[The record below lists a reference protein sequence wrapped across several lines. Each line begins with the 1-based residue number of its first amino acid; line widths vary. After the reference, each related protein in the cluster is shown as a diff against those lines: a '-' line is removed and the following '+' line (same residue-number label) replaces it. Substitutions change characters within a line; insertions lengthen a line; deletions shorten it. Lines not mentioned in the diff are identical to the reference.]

1 MLIKRQWQ
9 KGLTGMSELIFS
21 AQDARYQ
28 EYLRDESRSVGSAE
42 SISFPKTEQELRD
55 IVTMSAEQGLAI
67 TVQGAR
73 TGLTAAAV
81 PHGGHVLN
89 LTNMNRITGLRYDE
103 DADAFFLTVQPGVLL
118 TDLRK
123 ALANVSFDTSDWSA
137 ESLTAL
143 QQMQKRGAY
152 QFTPDPTE
160 TSATIG
166 GMISCNA
173 SGARSFYYGPTRNH
187 VHSLRVVL
195 ADGSLLCLQRGR
207 QRVRDGAFIVSTE
220 NGEQVAGQLPHYPLP
235 QVKNAAGY
243 HLAANMD
250 LLDLFVGSEG
260 TLGIIS
266 EAELCLHP
274 TPRAVWGVTA
284 FFPDEESALRFVR
297 AVRGEQ
303 LPERGDLAGTRPV
316 AIEYFNHQ
324 ALDLLR
330 RQRQGNPAFD
340 QMQPLAAHFHT
351 AIYVEFQGEN
361 DQQLTEVLL
370 KLGDLIAS
378 CGGDEADTWVAKN
391 ARDMEQ
397 LHFFRH
403 ATPESV
409 NLTIDQRR
417 RAEPR
422 LTKLGTDMAVPD
434 ERLVEAI
441 ALYNQRIAD
450 SGLEAVAFGHIGNN
464 HVHVNILPQNLDDYQ
479 RGKELYLEWARQAV
493 SWGGTVSAEH
503 GIGKLKT
510 AFLAEM
516 YGREGLAKMR
526 SVKRVFDPKWLLNPG
541 NMFTAE
547 GEEGGR

>member
-1 MLIKRQWQ
+1 M
-9 KGLTGMSELIFS
+9 TELIFS
-21 AQDARYQ
+21 AQEAHYQ
-28 EYLRDESRSVGSAE
+28 EYLRDESRSVGWAD
-42 SISFPKTEQELRD
+42 SISFPKTEQELRE
-55 IVTMSAEQGLAI
+55 IVSLLAERGQAI

-81 PHGGHVLN
+81 PQGGHVLN
-89 LTNMNRITGLRYDE
+89 LTKMDRITGLRYDKG
-103 DADAFFLTVQPGVLL
+103 ADAFFLAVQPGVLL

-123 ALANVSFDTSDWSA
+123 ALANASFDTSGWSA
-137 ESLTAL
+137 ESLAAL
-143 QQMQKRGAY
+143 RQMQERGAY

-160 TSATIG
+160 ASATIG

-187 VHSLRVVL
+187 VHRLRVVL
-195 ADGSLLCLQRGR
+195 ADGSLLCLQRGV
-207 QRVRDGAFIVSTE
+207 QRVRNGAFIVTTE
-220 NGEQVAGQLPHYPLP
+220 SGEQIAGQLPHYPLP
-235 QVKNAAGY
+235 RVKNAAGY
-243 HLAANMD
+243 HLAADMD
-250 LLDLFVGSEG
+250 LLDLFIGSEG

-266 EAELCLHP
+266 EAELCLRP
-274 TPRAVWGVTA
+274 TPRAIWGVTA
-284 FFPDEESALRFVR
+284 FFPGEDSALRFVR

-303 LPERGDLAGTRPV
+303 LPERGDLTTARPV
-316 AIEYFNHQ
+316 AVEYFNHQ
-324 ALDLLR
+324 ALNLLR
-330 RQRQGNPAFD
+330 RQRQVNPAFG

-351 AIYVEFQGEN
+351 AIYVEFHGES

-370 KLGDLIAS
+370 ELGQLIVS
-378 CGGDEADTWVAKN
+378 CGGDEVDTWVARN
-391 ARDMEQ
+391 TRDMEQ

-417 RAEPR
+417 RTEPR

-434 ERLVEAI
+434 ERLAEVI
-441 ALYNQRIAD
+441 ALYNRRIAE

-479 RGKELYLEWARQAV
+479 RGKALYLEWARQAV

-516 YGREGLAKMR
+516 YGRKGLAKMR

>member
-1 MLIKRQWQ
+1 
-9 KGLTGMSELIFS
+9 MSELIFS

-42 SISFPKTEQELRD
+42 SISFPKTEQELRG
-55 IVTMSAEQGLAI
+55 IVGLLADRGQAI

-103 DADAFFLTVQPGVLL
+103 GADAFFLTAQPGVLL

-123 ALANVSFDTSDWSA
+123 ALANASFDTSAWSP

-143 QQMQKRGAY
+143 QQMQERGAY

-187 VHSLRVVL
+187 VHRLRVVL
-195 ADGSLLCLQRGR
+195 ADGSLLCLQRGV
-207 QRVRDGAFIVSTE
+207 QQVKDGAFSVITEGGKQIVS
-220 NGEQVAGQLPHYPLP
+220 QLPHYPLP
-235 QVKNAAGY
+235 RVKNAAGY

-250 LLDLFVGSEG
+250 LLDLFIGSEG

-266 EAELCLHP
+266 EAELCLRP
-274 TPRAVWGVTA
+274 TPRAIWGVTA

-297 AVRGEQ
+297 AVRGEP
-303 LPERGDLAGTRPV
+303 LPERGDLAIARPV
-316 AIEYFNHQ
+316 AVEYFNHQ
-324 ALDLLR
+324 ALNLLR
-330 RQRQGNPAFD
+330 RQRQGNPAFG
-340 QMQPLAAHFHT
+340 QMQPLATHFHT
-351 AIYVEFQGEN
+351 AIYVEFHGES
-361 DQQLTEVLL
+361 DQQLTEVLCE
-370 KLGDLIAS
+370 LGQLIAS
-378 CGGDEADTWVAKN
+378 CGGDEADTWVARN

-417 RAEPR
+417 RTEPR

-434 ERLVEAI
+434 ERLVEVV
-441 ALYNQRIAD
+441 ALYNRRIAQA
-450 SGLEAVAFGHIGNN
+450 GLEAVAFGHIGNN
-464 HVHVNILPQNLDDYQ
+464 HVHVNILPRDLDDYR

-510 AFLAEM
+510 ALLAEM
-516 YGREGLAKMR
+516 YGQDGLAKMR
-526 SVKRVFDPKWLLNPG
+526 KVKQLFDPKWLLNPG